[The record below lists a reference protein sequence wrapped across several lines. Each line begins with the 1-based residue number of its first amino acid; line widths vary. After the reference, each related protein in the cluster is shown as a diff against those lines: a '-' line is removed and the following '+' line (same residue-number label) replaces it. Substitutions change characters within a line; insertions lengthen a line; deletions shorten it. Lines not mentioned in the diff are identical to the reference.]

1 MVKSMSIVF
10 KNLGH
15 LLLNYLYDIYIFM
28 KYSSVFS
35 SNNEEKLLGR
45 IGYYYHAIEKGLINN
60 PLRYRFGKDK
70 INHLVANINK
80 WIKSGYDLSDSQFIA
95 SCSVLLKYYN
105 LHKSV
110 KIHINDIISD
120 ETLDLIEKYGCDEV
134 GGTFTLNATDY
145 FKEQFAPFESFSNSR
160 HSIRHFRSEKID
172 VSKIENSVFI
182 ARNAP
187 SVCNRQSVEV
197 YLINNKEITQDILK
211 IQSGMN
217 ATSENVQQI
226 IIITSEIG
234 AFISPVERN
243 QMFVDG
249 GIFLQN
255 LLYALHFNGIAACA
269 LNWSKPFFYEF
280 NIRKHL
286 KISHQK
292 RIISAIAIGY
302 PKDNLKVPFS
312 SRKNV
317 DEILRVIN

>member
-1 MVKSMSIVF
+1 MGRFI

-15 LLLNYLYDIYIFM
+15 VILNYIYDFCVFI
-28 KYSSVFS
+28 KYSSVFR
-35 SNNEEKLLGR
+35 NNKEEKVLGK
-45 IGYYYHAIEKGLINN
+45 IGYFYHAVEKGLIND
-60 PLRYRFGKDK
+60 PLRYRFGKKK
-70 INHLVANINK
+70 IDSLIYYIND
-80 WIKSGYDLSDSQFIA
+80 WIKSDYNISNTQFVA
-95 SCSVLLKYYN
+95 ACSVLIKYYE
-105 LHKSV
+105 L
-110 KIHINDIISD
+110 HINENIDISDIISNASISI
-120 ETLDLIEKYGCDEV
+120 LHKYGNSEI
-134 GGTFTLNATDY
+134 GGVSKLNAADY
-145 FKEQFAPFESFSNSR
+145 FEDRFAPFEPFSNSR
-160 HSIRHFRSEKID
+160 HSIRHYNGEKVEI
-172 VSKIENSVFI
+172 SKIENAISI

-217 ATSENVQQI
+217 ATSENVQQL

-317 DEILRVIN
+317 DEILRVINY